1 MHVVSSPPPPPS
13 TPHTHQVLPSAR
25 NRFAVETI
33 LRAATTEMGSKS
45 GVAGA
50 PLPRKILAAY
60 GVPHSV
66 SQAWRIGRAVAL
78 ARRRN
83 DLAGV
88 PRAILALQEGAC
100 LFVGK
105 IVDVRRVSTGL
116 SSATEEIAD
125 GDWLCGTGSPP
136 RLYVG

>member
-1 MHVVSSPPPPPS
+1 MGGHDHVPGAALTYSLSPSAFPD
-13 TPHTHQVLPSAR
+13 QVLPSAR
-25 NRFAVETI
+25 DMFAVEQG

-66 SQAWRIGRAVAL
+66 SQAWRIGRAVARC
-78 ARRRN
+78 RRDN
-83 DLAGV
+83 DLKGI
-88 PRAILALQEGAC
+88 PRAILELQNGAC

-105 IVDVRRVSTGL
+105 VVDVQRVRLLLAAPIVRRS
-116 SSATEEIAD
+116 
-125 GDWLCGTGSPP
+125 
-136 RLYVG
+136 

>member
-1 MHVVSSPPPPPS
+1 MHRRTRAS
-13 TPHTHQVLPSAR
+13 QVLPSAR
-25 NRFAVETI
+25 DAKAVEDL

-45 GVAGA
+45 GVSMA
-50 PLPRKILAAY
+50 PLPRATCVAY

-88 PRAILALQEGAC
+88 PRAILALQDGAC

-105 IVDVRRVSTGL
+105 IVDVRRVSALLKFSGGGV
-116 SSATEEIAD
+116 D
-125 GDWLCGTGSPP
+125 G
-136 RLYVG
+136 